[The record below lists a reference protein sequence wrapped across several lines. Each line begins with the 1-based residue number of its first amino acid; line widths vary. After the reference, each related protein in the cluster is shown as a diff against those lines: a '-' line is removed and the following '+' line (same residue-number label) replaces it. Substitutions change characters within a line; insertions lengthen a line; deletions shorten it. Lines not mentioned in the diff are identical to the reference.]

1 MSSRARCPGS
11 SAEPATRVRVVFLTH
26 NYPRFAGDLPGA
38 FLHPLAVALR
48 ARGHDVRVVAPSDL
62 GRNGRE
68 ELDGVPVRR
77 VRYAKA
83 ERERYAYTGQMADAV
98 RSPLGLMA
106 LAGMIRALRQDA
118 RAELTGAPDDSVVH
132 AHWWLPAGLA
142 TPAPRR
148 TVITLHGTDA
158 RLLERSRPARWLG
171 GWALRR
177 VGVVSA
183 VSADIAGVVARRTGR
198 TDAGSHVMPMPVAMP
213 ARPWT
218 TGGGGAIIV
227 ARLTAQKRV
236 DLALRAIARTPSGV
250 PLTVVGDGPALGG
263 LRDIAA
269 RLGLTGRV
277 RWMGAQTATEVANL
291 LGRADVML
299 FTAVGEGLGLAAV
312 EALMTGVP
320 VVVCRDGGGVVET
333 VTQWG
338 GGTVVE
344 PTEEAVGAALAQALQ
359 SAELKAAARSAGS
372 KWRER
377 LDPARVAET
386 FERWYHEALDS
397 GRS

>member
-1 MSSRARCPGS
+1 MRI
-11 SAEPATRVRVVFLTH
+11 VFLTH
-26 NYPRFAGDLPGA
+26 NYPRCAGDLPGA

-48 ARGHDVRVVAPSDL
+48 GRGHDVRVVAPSDQ

-83 ERERYAYTGQMADAV
+83 EHERYAYTGHMADAV
-98 RSPLGLMA
+98 RSPRGLLA
-106 LAGMIRALRQDA
+106 LAGLIRALRRGA
-118 RAELTGAPDDSVVH
+118 EAELSGGPGDSVVH

-142 TPAPRR
+142 TPSPER

-183 VSADIAGVVARRTGR
+183 VSDDIAGVVARRVGR
-198 TDAGSHVMPMPVAMP
+198 TDTASHVMPMPVALP
-213 ARPWT
+213 DRPWT
-218 TGGGGAIIV
+218 TGGSGAIIV

-236 DLALRAIARTPSGV
+236 DLALRAIARTPSRV
-250 PLTVVGDGPALGG
+250 PLTIVGDGPELAG
-263 LRDIAA
+263 LRAIAA
-269 RLGLTGRV
+269 RLGLSDRV
-277 RWMGAQTATEVANL
+277 RWEGAQPAAEVANL
-291 LGRADVML
+291 LARADVML

-312 EALMTGVP
+312 EALMAGVP

-333 VTQWG
+333 VTRWG

-344 PTEEAVGAALAQALQ
+344 PAEEAIGAAVVEALQ

-372 KWRER
+372 RWRER

>member
-1 MSSRARCPGS
+1 
-11 SAEPATRVRVVFLTH
+11 VRVVFLSH

-48 ARGHDVRVVAPSDL
+48 GRGHDVRVVAPSDQ

-106 LAGMIRALRQDA
+106 LAGMIRALRQGA
-118 RAELTGAPDDSVVH
+118 EAELAAGPEDSVIH

-142 TPAPRR
+142 TPAPQR

-158 RLLERSRPARWLG
+158 RLLERSRPARWIG

-177 VGVVSA
+177 VAVVSA
-183 VSADIAGVVARRTGR
+183 VSDDIAGVVARRVGR
-198 TDAGSHVMPMPVAMP
+198 TDAASHVMPMPVALP

-218 TGGGGAIIV
+218 TGGSGAIIV

-236 DLALRAIARTPSGV
+236 DLALGAIAQLPTPV
-250 PLTVVGDGPALGG
+250 PLTIVGDGPELGG
-263 LRDIAA
+263 LRAFAA
-269 RLGLTGRV
+269 RLGLGNRV
-277 RWMGAQTATEVANL
+277 RWMGSQPASEVANL
-291 LGRADVML
+291 LARADVML

-312 EALMTGVP
+312 EALMAGVP

-333 VTQWG
+333 VTRWG

-344 PTEEAVGAALAQALQ
+344 PTEEAVGAALEEALR
-359 SAELKAAARSAGS
+359 SAELKAAARSAGTQ
-372 KWRER
+372 WRER

>member
-1 MSSRARCPGS
+1 M
-11 SAEPATRVRVVFLTH
+11 RVVFLTH

-48 ARGHDVRVVAPSDL
+48 VRGHDVRVVAPSDQ

-83 ERERYAYTGQMADAV
+83 ARERYAYTGQMTDAV
-98 RSPLGLMA
+98 RSPLGLLA
-106 LAGMIRALRQDA
+106 VAGMIRALRQGA
-118 RAELTGAPDDSVVH
+118 EAELAGGSEDSVVH

-142 TPAPRR
+142 TPAPQR

-183 VSADIAGVVARRTGR
+183 VSKHIAGVVARRTGR
-198 TDAGSHVMPMPVAMP
+198 TDVASHVMPMPVALP

-218 TGGGGAIIV
+218 TGGDGAIIV

-236 DLALRAIARTPSGV
+236 DLALRAIARIPSGV
-250 PLTVVGDGPALGG
+250 PLTVVGGGPELGG
-263 LRDIAA
+263 LRAIAA
-269 RLGLTGRV
+269 RLGLADRV
-277 RWMGAQTATEVANL
+277 RWTGAQSATEVANL
-291 LGRADVML
+291 LARADVML

-312 EALMTGVP
+312 EALMAGLP

-344 PTEEAVGAALAQALQ
+344 PTEEAVAAALVEALQ

>member
-1 MSSRARCPGS
+1 
-11 SAEPATRVRVVFLTH
+11 
-26 NYPRFAGDLPGA
+26 
-38 FLHPLAVALR
+38 VALG
-48 ARGHDVRVVAPSDL
+48 ARGHDVRVVAPSDE

-68 ELDGVPVRR
+68 EVDGGPVRR

-83 ERERYAYTGQMADAV
+83 ERERYAFTGQMADAV

-106 LAGMIRALRQDA
+106 LAGMIRALRQGA
-118 RAELTGAPDDSVVH
+118 QAELAGAPDESVVH

-148 TVITLHGTDA
+148 TLITLHGTDA

-198 TDAGSHVMPMPVAMP
+198 TDAASHVMPMPVALP
-213 ARPWT
+213 RRPWT

-236 DLALRAIARTPSGV
+236 DLALRAIARIHSGV
-250 PLTVVGDGPALGG
+250 PLTIVGDGPELGG
-263 LRDIAA
+263 LRAIAD
-269 RLGLTGRV
+269 RLGLADRV
-277 RWMGAQTATEVANL
+277 RWMGAQSATEVANL
-291 LGRADVML
+291 LARADVML

-312 EALMTGVP
+312 EALMAGVP

-338 GGTVVE
+338 GGTVTE
-344 PTEEAVGAALAQALQ
+344 PTEEAVGAALVEALQ
-359 SAELKAAARSAGS
+359 SAELKGAARSAGS

>member
-1 MSSRARCPGS
+1 M
-11 SAEPATRVRVVFLTH
+11 RVVFLTH

-48 ARGHDVRVVAPSDL
+48 GRGHDVRVVAPSDQ

-77 VRYAKA
+77 VRYATAKQ
-83 ERERYAYTGQMADAV
+83 ERYAYTGQMAEAV
-98 RSPLGLMA
+98 RSPRGLVA
-106 LAGMIRALRQDA
+106 LAGMIRALRQG
-118 RAELTGAPDDSVVH
+118 AETELAAGPEDSVVH

-142 TPAPRR
+142 TPAPER

-177 VGVVSA
+177 AGVVSA
-183 VSADIAGVVARRTGR
+183 VSDDVAGVVARRTGR
-198 TDAGSHVMPMPVAMP
+198 TDAASHVIPMPVALP
-213 ARPWT
+213 ERPWT
-218 TGGGGAIIV
+218 TGGSGAIIV

-236 DLALRAIARTPSGV
+236 DLALRAIARIPSPV
-250 PLTVVGDGPALGG
+250 PLTIVGDGPELGG
-263 LRDIAA
+263 LRAIAA
-269 RLGLTGRV
+269 RLGLADRV
-277 RWMGAQTATEVANL
+277 RWEGAQPASGVANL
-291 LGRADVML
+291 LARADVML

-312 EALMTGVP
+312 EALMAGVP

-333 VTQWG
+333 VTRWG

-344 PTEEAVGAALAQALQ
+344 PTEEAVGAALVQALQ
-359 SAELKAAARSAGS
+359 SAELKAAARSAGTQ
-372 KWRER
+372 WRER

-386 FERWYHEALDS
+386 FERWYHEALDR

>member
-1 MSSRARCPGS
+1 
-11 SAEPATRVRVVFLTH
+11 
-26 NYPRFAGDLPGA
+26 
-38 FLHPLAVALR
+38 VALG
-48 ARGHDVRVVAPSDL
+48 ARGHDVRVVAPSDQ

-68 ELDGVPVRR
+68 EVDGVPVRR

-106 LAGMIRALRQDA
+106 LAGMIRALRQGA
-118 RAELTGAPDDSVVH
+118 QAELAGAPDDSVVH

-198 TDAGSHVMPMPVAMP
+198 TDAASHVMPMPVALP
-213 ARPWT
+213 RRPWT

-236 DLALRAIARTPSGV
+236 DLALRAIARIHSGV
-250 PLTVVGDGPALGG
+250 PLTIVGDGPELGG
-263 LRDIAA
+263 LRAIAD
-269 RLGLTGRV
+269 RLGLADRV
-277 RWMGAQTATEVANL
+277 RWMGAQSATEVANL
-291 LGRADVML
+291 LARADVML

-312 EALMTGVP
+312 EALMAGVP

-333 VTQWG
+333 S
-338 GGTVVE
+338 
-344 PTEEAVGAALAQALQ
+344 PTKP
-359 SAELKAAARSAGS
+359 S
-372 KWRER
+372 
-377 LDPARVAET
+377 T
-386 FERWYHEALDS
+386 T
-397 GRS
+397 